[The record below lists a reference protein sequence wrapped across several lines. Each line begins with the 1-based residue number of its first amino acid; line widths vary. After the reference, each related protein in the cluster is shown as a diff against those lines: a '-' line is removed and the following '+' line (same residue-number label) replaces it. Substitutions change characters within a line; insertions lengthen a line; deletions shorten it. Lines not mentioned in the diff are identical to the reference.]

1 MQVSIEKTSGLERRM
16 KVQVPA
22 ERVEREVEERLRTLG
37 KRAKL
42 NGFRQGKIPFDVV
55 KQRFGEQVRSEVVT
69 DLLQSSCND
78 AFVQEKLSPAG
89 GPRIDSVNNAPGKDL
104 EFTAIFEVYPEFK
117 LQGLESI
124 ELERPVAEV
133 QESDIDAMVVN
144 LQTQRADW
152 ETVER
157 AAAKGDRVQ
166 VDFDGSLDG
175 QAFAGGKGDKAQVE
189 LGAGRMLEDFE
200 QGLMGIVAGEEREFD
215 VHFPD
220 DYQAKEVA
228 GKTARFKV
236 KVHKVEGRKL
246 PTLDDDF
253 CKSFGITEGG
263 IAKLRAEVSDN
274 MRREM
279 ADTIQRRLKDQVL
292 EALLK
297 ANLLDLPATL
307 VDDEIGRLKQDA
319 LARMGIRDE
328 KKVSELPRDLFEEQ
342 ARRRVSLGLIV
353 GEIIN
358 NQQLRVDEKQIEER
372 MQRMAA
378 DYSNPGEALRSLR
391 SNATAMRQLESV
403 VLEDQAIQW
412 VIAKATVNDKPTS
425 FKELMNFGEHHHH
438 QH

>member
-37 KRAKL
+37 KRVKL
-42 NGFRQGKIPFDVV
+42 NGFRPGKIPFDVV

-78 AFVQEKLSPAG
+78 AFMQEKLSPAG
-89 GPRIDSVNNAPGKDL
+89 GPRIDSINDAPGKDL

-117 LQGLESI
+117 LQGVEGI
-124 ELERPVAEV
+124 KLERPVAEV
-133 QESDIDAMVVN
+133 QESDIDAMVDN
-144 LQTQRADW
+144 LRTQRAEW
-152 ETVER
+152 ETVQR
-157 AAAKGDRVQ
+157 VAAKGDRVQ
-166 VDFDGSLDG
+166 VDFDGSIDG
-175 QAFAGGKGDKAQVE
+175 QPFAGGKADKAQVE

-200 QGLMGIVAGEEREFD
+200 QGLMGIAADEEREFD
-215 VHFPD
+215 VRFPD

-236 KVHKVEGRKL
+236 KAYQVEGRKL
-246 PTLDDDF
+246 PALDDDF

-279 ADTIQRRLKDQVL
+279 ADTIQRKLKDQVL
-292 EALLK
+292 EALLA
-297 ANLLDLPATL
+297 ANSLDLPSTM
-307 VDDEIGRLKQDA
+307 VDEEIERLKQDA

-328 KKVSELPRDLFEEQ
+328 KKASELPRDLFEEQ
-342 ARRRVSLGLIV
+342 ARRRVSLGLII
-353 GEIIN
+353 GEIIKS
-358 NQQLRVDEKQIEER
+358 QELRVDEKQIEER
-372 MQRMAA
+372 MERMAA

-391 SNATAMRQLESV
+391 SNPTAMRQLESV
-403 VLEDQAIQW
+403 ALEDQAVQW
-412 VIAKATVNDKPTS
+412 VVDKAAVTDTPIG
-425 FKELMNFGEHHHH
+425 FKELMHFDEH

>member
-37 KRAKL
+37 KRVKL
-42 NGFRQGKIPFDVV
+42 NGFRPGKIPFDVV
-55 KQRFGEQVRSEVVT
+55 KKRFGEQVRSEVVT
-69 DLLQSSCND
+69 DLLQSSCSD
-78 AFVQEKLSPAG
+78 AFAQEKLSPAG
-89 GPRIDSVNNAPGKDL
+89 GPRIDSVNDAPGKDL

-117 LQGLESI
+117 LQGLDGVK
-124 ELERPVAEV
+124 LERPVAEV
-133 QESDIDAMVVN
+133 QESDIDAMVEN
-144 LQTQRADW
+144 LRTQRADW

-157 AAAKGDRVQ
+157 PAAQGDRVQ
-166 VDFDGSLDG
+166 VDFDGSIDG
-175 QAFAGGKGDKAQVE
+175 QPFAGGKGDKALVE

-200 QGLMGIVAGEEREFD
+200 QGLMGIAAGEEREFD
-215 VHFPD
+215 VRFPE

-236 KVHKVEGRKL
+236 KAHRVEGRKL
-246 PTLDDDF
+246 PELDDDF

-279 ADTIQRRLKDQVL
+279 ADTIQRKLKDQVL
-292 EALLK
+292 EALLA
-297 ANLLDLPATL
+297 ANSLDLPATM
-307 VDDEIGRLKQDA
+307 VDEEIERLKQDA
-319 LARMGIRDE
+319 LTRMGIRDE
-328 KKVSELPRDLFEEQ
+328 KKASELPRDLFEEQ
-342 ARRRVSLGLIV
+342 ARRRVSLGLII

-358 NQQLRVDEKQIEER
+358 NQQLRVDEKQVEER
-372 MQRMAA
+372 MERMAS

-403 VLEDQAIQW
+403 VLEDQAVDW
-412 VIAKATVNDKPTS
+412 VVGKAAVTDKPTS
-425 FKELMNFGEHHHH
+425 FKELMHFDEH
-438 QH
+438 QHQH

>member
-22 ERVEREVEERLRTLG
+22 ERVEREVEERLRSLG

-42 NGFRQGKIPFDVV
+42 NGFRPGKIPFDVV
-55 KQRFGEQVRSEVVT
+55 RKRFGEQVRSEVVT

-104 EFTAIFEVYPEFK
+104 EFTAVFEVYPEFK
-117 LQGLESI
+117 LQGLEGI
-124 ELERPVAEV
+124 KLERPVAEV
-133 QESDIDAMVVN
+133 QESDIDAMLEN
-144 LQTQRADW
+144 LRTQRADW
-152 ETVER
+152 ETVEH
-157 AAAKGDRVQ
+157 AAARGDRVQ
-166 VDFDGSLDG
+166 VDFDGSIDG
-175 QAFAGGKGDKAQVE
+175 QPFAGGKAEQTLVE
-189 LGAGRMLEDFE
+189 IGANRMLEDFE
-200 QGLMGIVAGEEREFD
+200 NGIIGISAGEEREFD

-220 DYQAKEVA
+220 DYQSSEVA

-236 KVHKVEGRKL
+236 KAHRVEARKL
-246 PTLDDDF
+246 PELDDEF

-263 IAKLRAEVSDN
+263 IAELRSEVSDN
-274 MRREM
+274 MRHEM
-279 ADTIQRRLKDQVL
+279 ADTIRRKLKDQVL
-292 EALLK
+292 DALLK
-297 ANLLDLPATL
+297 ANSLDLPGSM
-307 VDDEIGRLKQDA
+307 VDDEIERLKRDA

-328 KKVSELPRDLFEEQ
+328 KKASELPRDLFEEQ

-358 NQQLRVDEKQIEER
+358 DQQLRVDERQVEQRLER
-372 MQRMAA
+372 MAT

-391 SNATAMRQLESV
+391 SNASAMRQLESV
-403 VLEDQAIQW
+403 VLEDQAVEW
-412 VIAKATVNDKPTS
+412 LIARAEVTDKPAT
-425 FKELMNFGEHHHH
+425 FKELMHFDEHDH